1 MFADFDMEEQKMS
14 ARVSERRIRNN
25 RLRRRRQLRRHLIM
39 CMLTF
44 VLVIS
49 LSSVFFALRTKAQNS
64 NEDILY
70 KYYKSVMVEDGDT
83 LWNYAELYGNK
94 QVHEK
99 NEDYIKE
106 VIEMNFLDSDE
117 ITAGQYLILPYYSP
131 DNSKILNFSCD
142 MR

>member
-1 MFADFDMEEQKMS
+1 MS

>member
-1 MFADFDMEEQKMS
+1 MS

-83 LWNYAELYGNK
+83 LWNYAELYGDS
-94 QVHEK
+94 HFYEK

-106 VIEMNFLDSDE
+106 VIEMNSLDSDE

-131 DNSKILNFSCD
+131 EFS
-142 MR
+142 

>member
-25 RLRRRRQLRRHLIM
+25 CLRRRRQLRRHLIM

-131 DNSKILNFSCD
+131 EFF
-142 MR
+142 

>member
-131 DNSKILNFSCD
+131 EFF
-142 MR
+142 

>member
-14 ARVSERRIRNN
+14 ARVSQRRIRNN

-131 DNSKILNFSCD
+131 EFF
-142 MR
+142 

>member
-131 DNSKILNFSCD
+131 EFFITQKF
-142 MR
+142 

>member
-1 MFADFDMEEQKMS
+1 
-14 ARVSERRIRNN
+14 
-25 RLRRRRQLRRHLIM
+25 
-39 CMLTF
+39 MLLYSF
-44 VLVIS
+44 VT
-49 LSSVFFALRTKAQNS
+49 SVFFVFRTKAQNS

-106 VIEMNFLDSDE
+106 VIDMNFLDSDE

-131 DNSKILNFSCD
+131 EFF
-142 MR
+142 

>member
-1 MFADFDMEEQKMS
+1 MQQTFVFADFDMEEQKMS
-14 ARVSERRIRNN
+14 ARASERRIRNN

-131 DNSKILNFSCD
+131 EFF
-142 MR
+142 

>member
-1 MFADFDMEEQKMS
+1 MS

-131 DNSKILNFSCD
+131 EFF
-142 MR
+142 

>member
-1 MFADFDMEEQKMS
+1 MS

-49 LSSVFFALRTKAQNS
+49 LSSVFFAFRTKAQNS

-131 DNSKILNFSCD
+131 EFF
-142 MR
+142 

>member
-1 MFADFDMEEQKMS
+1 MQQTFVFADFDMEEQKMS

-131 DNSKILNFSCD
+131 EFF
-142 MR
+142 